1 MYDAYFAYSF
11 VRFDRSHS
19 VWLLSLF
26 HRYELFNL
34 LINGWKPFT
43 NLRHYMTRLMKPLFR
58 FRANISTF
66 RNRNFDSYT
75 SCSISMWCIE
85 FHHLPSGKPNMN
97 GLVYLWWQNTHSIER
112 EKKKKEIDRQS
123 IDILSVIGHYSID
136 KSFINK
142 WPHFTSINSINS
154 QQAINRKAKNRR
166 K

>member
-43 NLRHYMTRLMKPLFR
+43 NLRHYMTQLMKLLFR

-75 SCSISMWCIE
+75 SCSMSMMYRIS
-85 FHHLPSGKPNMN
+85 PSTVWETKYEWA
-97 GLVYLWWQNTHSIER
+97 GLFVMTKHPIDRER
-112 EKKKKEIDRQS
+112 RKKKKLIVNQS
-123 IDILSVIGHYSID
+123 IFYQSLVTTLL
-136 KSFINK
+136 
-142 WPHFTSINSINS
+142 TSHLLTSGYISLQLIPLTPS
-154 QQAINRKAKNRR
+154 KL
-166 K
+166 